1 MKKLLL
7 GVLCLI
13 IALSMGVP
21 AENDIRIPE
30 LNLTAKSVPENEAL
44 AFTRALGLGWNLGNT
59 FDATGGSWIRNEMD
73 IETAW
78 HGERTTEALIQALKD
93 AGFDSIRIPVSWNDH
108 VDKDFNIS
116 KPWLDRVQKVVD
128 WAYSRDMYVII
139 NIHHD
144 CDRKYY
150 YPSEACLDNSL
161 SYVTAI
167 WTQLGERFKDYGER
181 LIFENL
187 NEPRLKDTPY
197 EWRSD
202 PSIPQVTASM
212 QCINVLNQTFVDTV
226 RAAGGNNESRYLMV
240 SGYDAAVGG
249 VTCDNFVL
257 PKDSADNKLIIST
270 HAYSPYDFALQ
281 PPTEAGSRS
290 TWSILE
296 TKDKSELALMMNSLY
311 DKFVSKGIPVVMGE
325 FGSRKKGDN
334 LSSRVEHAA
343 FYVAVA
349 ASRGIPCFWW
359 DNNAFSGNGELFG
372 LIRRGQL
379 KWEYPQIVEAMTKYK
394 IK

>member
-150 YPSEACLDNSL
+150 YPSEACLDNS
-161 SYVTAI
+161 I
-167 WTQLGERFKDYGER
+167 DR
-181 LIFENL
+181 
-187 NEPRLKDTPY
+187 
-197 EWRSD
+197 
-202 PSIPQVTASM
+202 
-212 QCINVLNQTFVDTV
+212 
-226 RAAGGNNESRYLMV
+226 
-240 SGYDAAVGG
+240 
-249 VTCDNFVL
+249 
-257 PKDSADNKLIIST
+257 
-270 HAYSPYDFALQ
+270 
-281 PPTEAGSRS
+281 
-290 TWSILE
+290 
-296 TKDKSELALMMNSLY
+296 KS
-311 DKFVSKGIPVVMGE
+311 VV
-325 FGSRKKGDN
+325 
-334 LSSRVEHAA
+334 
-343 FYVAVA
+343 
-349 ASRGIPCFWW
+349 
-359 DNNAFSGNGELFG
+359 
-372 LIRRGQL
+372 
-379 KWEYPQIVEAMTKYK
+379 
-394 IK
+394 